1 MIYNNLLDL
10 IGKTPILEL
19 KNCVPKGSPHTF
31 FAKLEMFNPGGSV
44 KDRIALALI
53 ESAEK
58 NGGLKPG
65 GLIVEATSGNTGI
78 GLAMVANLKGY
89 ACVFVMPEKISKE
102 KQDVLKAY
110 GAKVVITPNGLEPDD
125 PESHY
130 SQARKIADNTE
141 GAFLTN
147 QYHNLDNRQVH
158 KEFTGPEIW
167 DQFKG
172 DLDVFVSGA
181 GTGGTISG
189 VGEFLKSK
197 KPDIKIVLND
207 PVGSILY
214 DNFHYGKTKNK
225 PEPYEVE
232 GIGEDMIPENLNFK
246 VIDDSIQAYDKEA
259 MLMCRD
265 ILRKEGLLV
274 GLSSGHT
281 LYSAIEYSKKL
292 NKPSRILVM
301 MPDSGRQYLGKAF
314 NDDWMKEQNF
324 L

>member
-1 MIYNNLLDL
+1 MVYKNLLDL

-19 KNCVPKGSPHTF
+19 KRCVPHNSSHTF

-44 KDRIALALI
+44 KDRIACALI
-53 ESAEK
+53 ERAEK
-58 NGGLKPG
+58 KGLLQSG

-78 GLAMVANLKGY
+78 GLAMIANLKGY
-89 ACVFVMPEKISKE
+89 SCTFVMPEKISQE

-110 GAKVVITPNGLEPDD
+110 GAHVVITPDGLEPDHPD
-125 PESHY
+125 SHY
-130 SQARKIADNTE
+130 SQAQKIAENTK

-158 KEFTGPEIW
+158 KDITGPEIW
-167 DQFKG
+167 EQLKG

-189 VGEFLKSK
+189 VGEYLKQK
-197 KPDIKIVLND
+197 KPEIKIILND
-207 PVGSILY
+207 PIGSILY
-214 DNFHYGKTKNK
+214 DNFHYGQTKT
-225 PEPYEVE
+225 EPQPYQVE
-232 GIGEDMIPENLNFK
+232 GIGEDLIPENLNFQ
-246 VIDDSIQAYDKEA
+246 VIDDCIQVGDKEA
-259 MLMCRD
+259 LLMCRD
-265 ILRKEGLLV
+265 ILKKEGLLV

-292 NKPSRILVM
+292 TQASKILVM

-314 NDDWMKEQNF
+314 NDQWMKEQKF